1 MNDSAQGDLDA
12 WGLSAS
18 PADLAGEVIGR
29 VAREHGVTM
38 PRDDPVMLVVQ
49 AFDGLLE
56 RRLSTLIAPVDAELH
71 RLQHDAAKRLQEAA
85 QAASGQVQADT
96 YRAALE
102 AHRRAIEAHLAGH
115 RDFLTALVGEIGKR
129 SAAAQARQAA
139 KVHPAWRWAAV
150 TGVSALAGAAIGAA
164 LTWWWVWAR
173 YGS

>member
-1 MNDSAQGDLDA
+1 MNDSAPGDLDA
-12 WGLSAS
+12 WGLGASAAAT
-18 PADLAGEVIGR
+18 ADLAGEVIGR

-56 RRLSTLIAPVDAELH
+56 RRLSTLIAPVG
-71 RLQHDAAKRLQEAA
+71 AATRLQEAA
-85 QAASGQVQADT
+85 QAASSQVQVDT

-129 SAAAQARQAA
+129 TAAAQARQAA

-150 TGVSALAGAAIGAA
+150 TSVSALAGAAIGAA
-164 LTWWWVWAR
+164 LTWGWVWAR
-173 YGS
+173 FGH